1 MYMAIYFPIKM
12 QQHLILKVADCIFQN
27 PHQNRKKERTTS
39 SFSIWNHSDFIM
51 VSLVKLFIKR
61 EFRQALEVVVF
72 VLIRGSQNLKREC
85 YNCYLQYF
93 LCRYFFFSFFFFENQ
108 NIVTLLM
115 KKKISHGWLQ
125 ERHGGEM
132 KHSLSKPKNL

>member
-1 MYMAIYFPIKM
+1 
-12 QQHLILKVADCIFQN
+12 
-27 PHQNRKKERTTS
+27 
-39 SFSIWNHSDFIM
+39 M

-61 EFRQALEVVVF
+61 EFRKALEVVVF

-85 YNCYLQYF
+85 YNCYLQYL

-115 KKKISHGWLQ
+115 KKKISHGRLQ
-125 ERHGGEM
+125 ERHGGKM
-132 KHSLSKPKNL
+132 KHPLSKPKKPLTSSMQILCV